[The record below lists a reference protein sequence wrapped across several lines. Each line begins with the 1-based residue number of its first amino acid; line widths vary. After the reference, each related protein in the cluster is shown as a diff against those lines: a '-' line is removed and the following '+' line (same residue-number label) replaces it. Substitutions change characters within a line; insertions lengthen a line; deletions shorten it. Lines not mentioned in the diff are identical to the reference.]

1 MSFELRDYQR
11 EAVEIIESMEEGENR
26 LICLPCGT
34 GKTCI
39 FSKVANNSDQKI
51 LILVPSTELRK
62 QAIEKLLKLDPNCDV
77 GSVQAGLNEFD
88 HRVLVCTRQS
98 LSHKKSTRLEKMAEA
113 GEFSLVIIDEAHQAV
128 DQIILILSKLNSNVK
143 IAAFTA
149 TPYSKKLEDIF
160 DKVHFSRSILEMIEL
175 DYLCPPRAFQIKT
188 GVNLNGVKVVAG
200 EFNQKDLEL
209 TIDTPERNIQIVDSW
224 NKYASDRKHT
234 VIFTAGIEHS
244 NNIMDK
250 FIAQGIDCRTINSKT
265 DKDDRVQIL
274 EDFSNGVFPILTNC
288 NILTTG
294 FDFPALSCILLASAT
309 KSKVKYVQMIG
320 RGMRK
325 AEGKEDCLILD
336 MKDSIIKHDILDMSD
351 IFGVDI
357 QNGETLKEAQE
368 RTEEENVK
376 AQEEKAAR
384 ELEYLHEQEL
394 IAQEIELFNSNLG
407 NALEENGYYDWW
419 KCGKNKNRYALSQS
433 TDFHYVIEKMNGVFN
448 VFQVN
453 TQKEHNQ
460 IDLINSSDSVLD
472 MISFVEEQCDHITSF
487 MRIDAE
493 WKQEPATP
501 AQLRAIKWG
510 NVSSKMDAHKYFSGW
525 KIGKCFDGYLKM
537 AG

>member
-1 MSFELRDYQR
+1 MFELRDYQQ
-11 EAVEIIESMEEGENR
+11 EAVEIIESMEAGENR
-26 LICLPCGT
+26 LIAIPCGT
-34 GKTCI
+34 GKTVI
-39 FSKVANNSDQKI
+39 FATVASNSDKKV
-51 LILVPSTELRK
+51 LIIVPSTELRK
-62 QAIEKLLKLDPNCDV
+62 QAILKLKSIDPNCDV

-88 HRVLVCTRQS
+88 HRVIVSTRQS
-98 LSHKKSTRLEKMAEA
+98 LSHKKSTRLEKMLEDS
-113 GEFSLVIIDEAHQAV
+113 EFEYIFIDECHQAV
-128 DQIILILSKLNSNVK
+128 DQIKMILSKLNGNVK
-143 IAAFTA
+143 IAGFSA

-160 DKVHFSRSILEMIEL
+160 DKVHFSRSILQMIEL

-200 EFNQKDLEL
+200 EFNQKDLEI
-209 TIDTPERNIQIVDSW
+209 TIDTPERNIQIVDAW
-224 NKYASDRKHT
+224 KKYASDREHT
-234 VIFTAGIEHS
+234 VIFTCGIDHS
-244 NNIMDK
+244 NNVMDE
-250 FIAQGIDCRTINSKT
+250 FLAQGIDCRTINSKT

-274 EDFSNGVFPILTNC
+274 EDFANGLFPILTNC

-294 FDFPALSCILLASAT
+294 FDFPALSCILLASPT

-351 IFGVDI
+351 VFGVDI
-357 QNGETLKEAQE
+357 QNGETLKQAQE
-368 RTEEENVK
+368 RTEKEIVK

-394 IAQEIELFNSNLG
+394 IAQEIELFNSNLS
-407 NALEENGYYDWW
+407 NALDENGYYDWW
-419 KCGKNKNRYALSQS
+419 KCGKNKNLYALSQS
-433 TDFHYVIEKMNGVFN
+433 TDFHYVIEKADGAFN

-453 TQKEHNQ
+453 TQKDHNQ

-487 MRIDAE
+487 MRKDSA
-493 WKQEPATP
+493 WKFEKATP
-501 AQLRAIKWG
+501 KQLSSIKWG
-510 NVSSKMDAHKYFSGW
+510 NVSSKMDAHVYFSGW
-525 KIGKCFDGYLKM
+525 KIGKVMEKM
-537 AG
+537 FAAA